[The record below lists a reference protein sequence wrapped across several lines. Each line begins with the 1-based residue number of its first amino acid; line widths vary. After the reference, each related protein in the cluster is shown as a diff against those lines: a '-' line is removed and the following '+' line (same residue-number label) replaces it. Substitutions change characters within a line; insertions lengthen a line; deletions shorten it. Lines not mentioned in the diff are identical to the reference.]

1 MAERRATFISRGI
14 RHSTNADATILE
26 LARLVG
32 LQLPSLCGG
41 RGKCAKCRCQPH
53 GPVTEPTALEL
64 ELLTAEEMARGI
76 RLGCQARPLG
86 VVEVSIEEEVLDKGD
101 YAEVTVEPDPLLRK
115 EFLELPTPAL
125 HDDLSDLERV
135 QKTLGKQVR
144 VGLEALRTLPVA
156 LRQESFRATAVLWDH
171 GDAGEE
177 LLTIEA
183 GDQREEA
190 YGIAFDVGTTT
201 VVGYLIDL
209 FSGKEVARASKL
221 NGQQPWGA
229 DVLSRSSHALEQ
241 ECGLSDLQAAVVGT
255 LNQII
260 GECCSQTDAR
270 RIYYMTVVGNPIM
283 HHLALGITP
292 ATIAVS
298 PYLPVTRDG
307 LSVRAADLGIAL
319 PNAWAYFLPL
329 IGAYVGA
336 DTLAVIMATEMDL
349 SDETQLAVDIGTNG
363 EMVLGSRQHLLA
375 CSAPAGPAFEG
386 AEIRHG
392 MRATAGAIDRV
403 RIGEDVRVWTIGD
416 VPARGICGSGLID
429 AVAQMV
435 RRGIVD
441 PRGRL
446 LPRPL
451 QEGRH
456 PPRLLER
463 LAGQGHTW
471 EFVLTQDPY
480 VAVTQEDVRKLQL
493 AKGTIRCGVQILME
507 ELGIDVSRIA
517 RVSLAGAF
525 GNFVDKRSA
534 LGIGMLPP
542 AIPQERILGVGN
554 AAGQGS
560 RMTLLSKAIRQRA
573 ETLARRVEYF
583 ELSKHPRF
591 EEIFAESMGFP
602 E

>member
-1 MAERRATFISRGI
+1 MAERRATFISRGT
-14 RHSTNADATILE
+14 RHSTNADATFLE

-101 YAEVTVEPDPLLRK
+101 YAEVTVEPKPLLRK
-115 EFLELPTPAL
+115 EFLDLPIPAL
-125 HDDLSDLERV
+125 HDDLSDIERV
-135 QKTLGKQVR
+135 QKTLGKQIR
-144 VGLEALRTLPVA
+144 VGLEALRTLPLA
-156 LRQESFRATAVLWDH
+156 LRQDSFRATAVLWDH

-177 LLTIEA
+177 LLTIED
-183 GDQREEA
+183 GDRREEA
-190 YGIAFDVGTTT
+190 YGIAFDIGTTT

-241 ECGLSDLQAAVVGT
+241 ERGLSDLQTAVIGT

-260 GECCSQTDAR
+260 GECCSQIDTR

-298 PYLPVTRDG
+298 PYLPVIRDG

-349 SDETQLAVDIGTNG
+349 SDDTQLAVDIGTNG

-416 VPARGICGSGLID
+416 VSARGICGSGLID

-451 QEGRH
+451 QEGRL
-456 PPRLLER
+456 PSRLLER

-471 EFVLTQDPY
+471 EFVLSQDPY

-542 AIPQERILGVGN
+542 AIPQARILGVGN

-573 ETLARRVEYF
+573 EALARRVEYF